1 MTRLIGVRLA
11 SEQRVRYLDAG
22 DVDVDLLDRVV
33 VETERGEETAQV
45 VIGPE
50 QVVYSEARGPFG
62 SVIRKADPDSSQ
74 VT

>member
-1 MTRLIGVRLA
+1 MARLIGVRLA

-22 DVDVDLLDRVV
+22 YVDVELLDCVV

-62 SVIRKADPDSSQ
+62 SVIRKADPDSPQ
-74 VT
+74 GT

>member
-1 MTRLIGVRLA
+1 MTRLIGVRLP

-22 DVDVDLLDRVV
+22 DVDVGLLDCVV
-33 VETERGEETAQV
+33 VETERGEEIAQV

-62 SVIRKADPDSSQ
+62 SVIRKADPDSPQ

>member
-1 MTRLIGVRLA
+1 MLIGVRLQ
-11 SEQRVRYLDAG
+11 SEHRVRYVETGDLD
-22 DVDVDLLDRVV
+22 VELLDRVV

-62 SVIRKADPDSSQ
+62 SVIRKLDPEPPHP
-74 VT
+74 T